1 MMNTEKV
8 AFVDVD
14 TQFDFM
20 DPDGKLYVEGA
31 EKIVPN
37 LRKLVGHA
45 RSRGIPIVSTADA
58 HVHDDPEFEE
68 FPPHCV
74 KGEPGQE
81 RIPAT
86 QVPGAVVVPV
96 EGDVP
101 DVSGVGQIIVEKRHI
116 DVFHT
121 PHLEQV
127 LGALE
132 PERTYVFGV
141 ATDYCVRTAALGL
154 RKRGY
159 PAIVVVDAIE
169 AIEHEA
175 GKNALHEMEEAGVE
189 FTTTDEVIAET

>member
-1 MMNTEKV
+1 MGTRKV
-8 AFVDVD
+8 AFIDVD

-20 DPDGKLYVEGA
+20 DPDGKLYVPGA

-37 LRKLVGHA
+37 LKRLMKHA
-45 RSRGIPIVSTADA
+45 QSRRIPVISTADA
-58 HVHDDPEFEE
+58 HTPDDSEFQE

-86 QVPGAVVVPV
+86 QLPRARIVPPEGTDEPVTGGNQVV
-96 EGDVP
+96 
-101 DVSGVGQIIVEKRHI
+101 VEKRDL
-116 DVFHT
+116 DVFT
-121 PHLEQV
+121 NPSMEKV
-127 LGALE
+127 LADIPAE
-132 PERTYVFGV
+132 EFVVFGV
-141 ATDYCVRTAALGL
+141 TTEYCVRAAALGL

-159 PAIVVVDAIE
+159 PAIVVVDAVE

-175 GKNALHEMEEAGVE
+175 GKKALHEMEEAGVK